1 MCVKYCSSV
10 IISIMEY
17 KGSLYAL
24 LTAIGFKT
32 SELTERFLQ
41 EKGAAAVDT
50 YSIYRYALIPSVIW
64 SAVFVRKEDLAFI
77 LSSPKL
83 VIIFGLIIIFWNVQS
98 LLFSFVINSTGSM
111 ILLATIFNML
121 ALPMYLI
128 FGTFFNGDIPNIYS
142 ISAILILLLAL
153 FINPAHHHENLRP
166 RLSKPLYIIVL
177 LILAKVACDTV
188 LQGISREA
196 LQEIHPT
203 VFLGVFSS
211 LTLSMCWIISKFFI
225 RRRVEEKIVMKKKR
239 WLALII
245 PMVWFIASIPESF
258 ALAAI
263 PIYTFISIS
272 VITFGMD
279 TFSDVIHKRI
289 HLNFQTII
297 FITLVLFGISLSI
310 LSV

>member
-1 MCVKYCSSV
+1 
-10 IISIMEY
+10 MEY
-17 KGSLYAL
+17 KGPFYAL

-32 SELTERFLQ
+32 SELTERLLQ
-41 EKGAAAVDT
+41 EKGAAPIDT
-50 YSIYRYALIPSVIW
+50 YTIYRYALIPSLIW
-64 SAVFVRKEDLAFI
+64 SIIFVRKEDLVLI
-77 LSSPKL
+77 LHSPKL
-83 VIIFGLIIIFWNVQS
+83 VIIFGLIIIFWNLQTI
-98 LLFSFVINSTGSM
+98 LMSFVINSTSSM

-121 ALPMYLI
+121 ALPMFLI

-142 ISAILILLLAL
+142 ISGIIILLLAL

-166 RLSKPLYIIVL
+166 KLSKPLYIIML

-211 LTLSMCWIISKFFI
+211 LTLSVCWIISTLFI
-225 RRRVEEKIVMKKKR
+225 RRRIKEKTVMRKKR
-239 WLALII
+239 LLALVI
-245 PMVWFIASIPESF
+245 PMVWFIASIPEAF

-289 HLNFQTII
+289 HINFQSII
-297 FITLVLFGISLSI
+297 FIVLVLSGISLSV
-310 LSV
+310 LSI